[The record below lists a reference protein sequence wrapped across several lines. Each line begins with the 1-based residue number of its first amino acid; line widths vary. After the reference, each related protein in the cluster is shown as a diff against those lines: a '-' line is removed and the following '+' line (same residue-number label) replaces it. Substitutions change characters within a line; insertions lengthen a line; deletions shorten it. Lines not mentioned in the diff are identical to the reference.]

1 MIKVVA
7 RTIVREEC
15 IEAYHTLAKEL
26 VEETQKE
33 SGNISY
39 TLNQSL
45 ENKKLHAMIEVWESR
60 EALDAHMASEHFKR
74 IVPQIWLL
82 TRRRSIRWSF
92 ILRCKENRRYGP
104 FGGR

>member
-26 VEETQKE
+26 VTETQKE

-39 TLNQSL
+39 ALNQSV

-74 IVPQIWLL
+74 IVPQMAEYAEEKYPLEL
-82 TRRRSIRWSF
+82 YS
-92 ILRCKENRRYGP
+92 EV
-104 FGGR
+104 

>member
-7 RTIVREEC
+7 RTAVREEC

-26 VEETQKE
+26 VAETQKE

-60 EALDAHMASEHFKR
+60 EADGDWDESTWSRLRSFLCFAKKCLR
-74 IVPQIWLL
+74 LLPQQQNC
-82 TRRRSIRWSF
+82 RARHA
-92 ILRCKENRRYGP
+92 ILCPSR
-104 FGGR
+104 

>member
-26 VEETQKE
+26 VTETQKE

-39 TLNQSL
+39 TLNQSV

-74 IVPQIWLL
+74 IVPQMAEYAEEKYPLEL
-82 TRRRSIRWSF
+82 YS
-92 ILRCKENRRYGP
+92 EV
-104 FGGR
+104 